1 MKKRHSKPRK
11 PPAKKIWSR
20 LDPKQYK
27 RLTEIAKKYGFKS
40 EYQIMQYI
48 TAAFLRVADP
58 DNDENEE
65 PVPDEI
71 QNMFADLSEAEKHFD
86 FVKPKRKLPQHEID
100 EFQGQFRLWE

>member
-1 MKKRHSKPRK
+1 MKRRCKYLKPD
-11 PPAKKIWSR
+11 PAKKIWSR

-27 RLTEIAKKYGFKS
+27 RLTSIVEKYGFKS

-71 QNMFADLSEAEKHFD
+71 RDMFYDLSEGERHFE

-100 EFQGQFRLWE
+100 EQQRQLRLW